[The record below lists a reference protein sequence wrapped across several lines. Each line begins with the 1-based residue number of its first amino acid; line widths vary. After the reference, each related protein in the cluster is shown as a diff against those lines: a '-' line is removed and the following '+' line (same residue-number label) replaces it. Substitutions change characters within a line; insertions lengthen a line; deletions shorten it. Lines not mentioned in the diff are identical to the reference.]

1 MLTNFTIFLGFFL
14 LILRVVTF
22 VSTYIVAHLKRT
34 GEFVNSVRAIIIQES
49 IDLYVTID
57 YIVST
62 VFLIL
67 FLVVIR

>member
-1 MLTNFTIFLGFFL
+1 MLANFTIFLGFFL
-14 LILRVVTF
+14 LTIRVVTL
-22 VSTYIVAHLKRT
+22 VSAYIVAHLKRT
-34 GEFVNSVRAIIIQES
+34 GKFVNNVRAIIIQES

>member
-14 LILRVVTF
+14 LILRGVTF
-22 VSTYIVAHLKRT
+22 ASAYIVARLKRT
-34 GEFVNSVRAIIIQES
+34 GKFVDSVRAIIIQES

>member
-22 VSTYIVAHLKRT
+22 VSAYIVAHLKRT
-34 GEFVNSVRAIIIQES
+34 GKFVNSVRVIIIQES
-49 IDLYVTID
+49 INVYVTID